1 MENATPIKSNNP
13 APTVEQINSDRITQL
28 ANKYWAP
35 HTTNKHL
42 AFDSQVVD
50 DIYVQ
55 EICASKFSVRRIMML
70 EFSQY
75 LENFLWPNYKA
86 ESATREHTMSIVV
99 MVNEKFRERVQVWEA
114 FEKNSTEF
122 AGFFQKVLEACL
134 EKSIMDFNLKEQT
147 ALIVFLNHCFNSME
161 VTLVREE
168 AKRLVSLSMWIS
180 LQQGRRELEFR
191 KYPKWRKYWKIIR
204 KKDNPT
210 YKEKLEWERK
220 FLHKLMIKFM
230 TILETIP
237 AEGPVLPDKV
247 RYCERFLELVID
259 LEALLPTRRFFN
271 TVMDDN
277 HLVVRCQLSN
287 LLHRPEGSLFG
298 QVSCRRILNN
308 LIYSIELNIQL
319 NIKRI

>member
-1 MENATPIKSNNP
+1 M
-13 APTVEQINSDRITQL
+13 
-28 ANKYWAP
+28 
-35 HTTNKHL
+35 
-42 AFDSQVVD
+42 
-50 DIYVQ
+50 Q

-75 LENFLWPNYKA
+75 LENFLWPNYNA
-86 ESATREHTMSIVV
+86 ENATRAHTMSIVV

-114 FEKNSTEF
+114 FEKNPMQF

-134 EKSIMDFNLKEQT
+134 EESIMDFNLKEQT

-161 VTLVREE
+161 VSLVREE

-204 KKDNPT
+204 KKDNPEHR
-210 YKEKLEWERK
+210 EKLEWERK

-237 AEGPVLPDKV
+237 AEGI
-247 RYCERFLELVID
+247 YMYICIY
-259 LEALLPTRRFFN
+259 
-271 TVMDDN
+271 
-277 HLVVRCQLSN
+277 
-287 LLHRPEGSLFG
+287 RP
-298 QVSCRRILNN
+298 
-308 LIYSIELNIQL
+308 
-319 NIKRI
+319 IKRHMRIFLKEKNIFPNSLIKPEILVNLTSDEITLKTIYL